1 MFRLWSMWMISM
13 TTAQPFPARSHS
25 SPSPRGQH
33 QVRVQYNTTDIW
45 SHISPSPRGQH
56 QVQYN
61 RYGLT
66 AHLLRGV
73 NTRYSELT
81 FSEGS
86 TQGTV
91 QLIYRCMVSQLTFSE
106 GSTPG
111 TIKTENCPQKVKES
125 LYLKFCYIAC
135 VIVPLIF
142 ECWWLWKVS
151 SSSMALVNPHLSWDC
166 SFNIQYGYQ
175 MIMNFN
181 FNLFL

>member
-1 MFRLWSMWMISM
+1 MDLW
-13 TTAQPFPARSHS
+13 RSYLT
-25 SPSPRGQH
+25 
-33 QVRVQYNTTDIW
+33 VQYNW
-45 SHISPSPRGQH
+45 YMVSHLTFSE
-56 QVQYN
+56 VQYN
-61 RYGLT
+61 WYGLT

-73 NTRYSELT
+73 NTWYSTTDMVSQLT

-86 TQGTV
+86 TPGTV
-91 QLIYRCMVSQLTFSE
+91 SSPSPRGQHKVQYNWYMVSQLTFSE

-175 MIMNFN
+175 MIMNCN